1 MLIHL
6 QVTDLDDDS
15 GGAVVHGRHLLGI
28 ALTATLFAGAC
39 SDVANVAGDQPTQS
53 ATTTSPATTPTSP
66 EPTTA
71 TPTET
76 TQPPEPKQP
85 TPVARQCR
93 RLPPSEAVLG
103 VAFRPSRAV
112 PCVKAH
118 NAQTYFVG
126 RLDGGAR
133 TAAQRGNR
141 GQVYAQASGRC
152 RRNLVDWL
160 GGDGADLAL
169 SQFTFVVGVPS
180 ADDLSAGARWLRC
193 DVVARRT
200 LSSFLALPRST
211 AGILTTAKAAQ
222 YHVCVKGD
230 IAQAKTVVC
239 RLPHRWR
246 GATAVRLG
254 SAGSAFPGGKVVTAR
269 MRSTCE
275 TQVRNYLGTTS
286 AFSYGWIRPTRS
298 LWQRGERYGIC
309 FAKLTS

>member
-1 MLIHL
+1 MQL
-6 QVTDLDDDS
+6 
-15 GGAVVHGRHLLGI
+15 RHLLGI
-28 ALTATLFAGAC
+28 ALAATLFVGAC
-39 SDVANVAGDQPTQS
+39 SDVGDVAGAEPTQT
-53 ATTTSPATTPTSP
+53 ATTTSPATPTSP

-71 TPTET
+71 EPTPTP
-76 TQPPEPKQP
+76 PPEPKQP
-85 TPVARQCR
+85 TPVARECR
-93 RLPPSEAVLG
+93 RLPRSEALLA
-103 VAFRPSRAV
+103 VALRPGRGV

-141 GQVYAQASGRC
+141 ERVYAQASGRC
-152 RRNLVDWL
+152 RRNLVAWL

-169 SQFTFVVGVPS
+169 SQFKFVVGVPS
-180 ADDLSAGARWLRC
+180 PDDLAAGARWLRC

-254 SAGSAFPGGKVVTAR
+254 SAGAAFPGGKVVTAR